1 MKCFCWHGPAHVG
14 LAHVGP
20 AHVGPAHVGPA
31 GCHEHSSHEI
41 AAPEVKQPVL
51 GAKRVQM
58 VCDLLQLRFLALL
71 YFKQKSVFL
80 PSVRQKA
87 NPAVSYWAAVGSS

>member
-1 MKCFCWHGPAHVG
+1 MRCSCWLDPAHVS
-14 LAHVGP
+14 
-20 AHVGPAHVGPA
+20 PA

-41 AAPEVKQPVL
+41 AAPEVKQPVS
-51 GAKRVQM
+51 GAKRLQM
-58 VCDLLQLRFLALL
+58 VCDLPQLRFLALL

-87 NPAVSYWAAVGSS
+87 NPAVSYWAAVGSLRSG